1 MTLQLDSEHLQV
13 IFDHAERIYPEECCG
28 ILLGHLSDGEQ
39 DGNEQDGSVH
49 KTVVEVWET
58 PNTWDEE
65 VETSFSDASSERGHH
80 SLTKARRYWIDP
92 RDMLA
97 AQRYARDRQLNII
110 GIYHSHPDHPATPSE
125 CDRAAAW
132 HHYSYMIIS
141 VQHGKANHVLCW
153 TLDDNNQFQS
163 EEIQTAIL
171 LKS

>member
-1 MTLQLDSEHLQV
+1 MPLQLDSEHLQA
-13 IFDHAERIYPEECCG
+13 IFSHAERIYPEECCG
-28 ILLGHLSDGEQ
+28 LLLGRLSEDDGQ
-39 DGNEQDGSVH
+39 NVAI

-58 PNTWDEE
+58 VNAWDEE
-65 VETSFSDASSERGHH
+65 VETSFSDASSELGHH
-80 SLTKARRYWIDP
+80 NLTKARRYWIDP

-97 AQRYARDRQLNII
+97 AQQYARDRQLDII

-132 HHYSYMIIS
+132 HDYSYMIVS

-153 TLDDNNQFQS
+153 TLDDHDQFQS